1 MIFVAENSNK
11 LQKTRFCKEKSVEN
25 MWSHL
30 KVYHSI
36 QVWELGCA
44 FGIAEKFLMNGI

>member
-1 MIFVAENSNK
+1 LLKIQINYKKQGFGRKNQ
-11 LQKTRFCKEKSVEN
+11 LR

-36 QVWELGCA
+36 PVRELGCA
-44 FGIAEKFLMNGI
+44 FGIVEKILMNGI

>member
-1 MIFVAENSNK
+1 VIFVAENSNK
-11 LQKTRFCKEKSVEN
+11 SHKKGFGRKNQMR

-30 KVYHSI
+30 KNYHSI

-44 FGIAEKFLMNGI
+44 FGIVEKILMNGI